1 MGESRRSCYHR
12 KPYRTA
18 PILAAVLTLSLTTMT
33 QNFFQTFILL
43 LLVTDPFG
51 NVSLFVHALK
61 RVPIER
67 RWKVVVRECMIAFG
81 ILLLF
86 MFFGRHFLNA
96 LQLSEVALRIGGGVI
111 LFLIAMRMVF
121 PQPNAGNSD
130 HEMGGEPFIVPLA
143 IPALAGPSALATVL
157 LFSSHEVD
165 EVIAHVAGLTAVAV
179 VWLAVFLCAERLQ
192 RALGPRVMTAFERL
206 MGLILTAMAI
216 EMLLAGIRAFL
227 KSV

>member
-1 MGESRRSCYHR
+1 
-12 KPYRTA
+12 
-18 PILAAVLTLSLTTMT
+18 MT

-51 NVSLFVHALK
+51 NVSLFVNALK
-61 RVPIER
+61 SVPVER
-67 RWKVVVRECMIAFG
+67 RWKVVVRECAIAFG

-86 MFFGRHFLNA
+86 MFFGRHFLKA
-96 LQLSEVALRIGGGVI
+96 MQLSEIALRIGGGVI

-121 PQPNAGNSD
+121 PQPSNGNSD
-130 HEMGGEPFIVPLA
+130 HDIAGEPFIVPLA

-165 EVIAHVAGLTAVAV
+165 EVIAHVAGLTAVAL
-179 VWLAVFLCAERLQ
+179 VWLVVFLCAERLQ

-206 MGLILTAMAI
+206 MGLILVAVAV
-216 EMLLAGIRAFL
+216 EMLLRAFRTL
-227 KSV
+227 AAQLGGG